1 MGALL
6 TESVFGLNI
15 LSIAGFVV
23 MGLGLTMR
31 RMKQAGLP
39 LCLGLMSAGTVLVIL
54 GMYASGLPGP

>member
-6 TESVFGLNI
+6 KESVFGLNI
-15 LSIAGFVV
+15 LSVAGFIV

-39 LCLGLMSAGTVLVIL
+39 LCLGLMSAGTVLVVL
-54 GMYASGLPGP
+54 GLYANRLADF